1 MSSTTTKKPENPQ
14 RAVLNRLKR
23 ARGQLD
29 AVINQVE
36 SGGSCQDVVIQLSAV
51 SRALD
56 RAGFLVIASAMREC
70 LVLRTKR
77 TASNLRLLRVVNRF
91 MTIARR
97 AITLC
102 KSQITKNKNRRT
114 PVSPRMKSK
123 NSSLC
128 SRDLLL
134 DCLISSF
141 ALHESQSCKP
151 QTVTVQINYPAIRQT
166 PIISNPQSDNLPNDN
181 PII

>member
-70 LVLRTKR
+70 LAPSEEENGEQLEAAEGGESVHDDSATMSGGDSAHNSDATQIANHEEQGPKNTRL
-77 TASNLRLLRVVNRF
+77 TADEIEKLFLML
-91 MTIARR
+91 A
-97 AITLC
+97 
-102 KSQITKNKNRRT
+102 
-114 PVSPRMKSK
+114 
-123 NSSLC
+123 
-128 SRDLLL
+128 
-134 DCLISSF
+134 
-141 ALHESQSCKP
+141 
-151 QTVTVQINYPAIRQT
+151 
-166 PIISNPQSDNLPNDN
+166 
-181 PII
+181 

>member
-1 MSSTTTKKPENPQ
+1 MNNTTTKKPENPQ

-70 LVLRTKR
+70 L
-77 TASNLRLLRVVNRF
+77 APSNKENGEQLEPAEGSESIRDDGATHDNSAQTENREE
-91 MTIARR
+91 
-97 AITLC
+97 
-102 KSQITKNKNRRT
+102 QE
-114 PVSPRMKSK
+114 SK
-123 NSSLC
+123 NTHLTA
-128 SRDLLL
+128 DEIEKLFLML
-134 DCLISSF
+134 
-141 ALHESQSCKP
+141 A
-151 QTVTVQINYPAIRQT
+151 
-166 PIISNPQSDNLPNDN
+166 
-181 PII
+181 

>member
-1 MSSTTTKKPENPQ
+1 MSSTTKKPENPQ

-70 LVLRTKR
+70 LAPADAENGEQLETVESGEPVRDDSAAHDNATQ
-77 TASNLRLLRVVNRF
+77 
-91 MTIARR
+91 IADHEERE
-97 AITLC
+97 
-102 KSQITKNKNRRT
+102 
-114 PVSPRMKSK
+114 SK
-123 NSSLC
+123 NARLTA
-128 SRDLLL
+128 DEIEKLFLML
-134 DCLISSF
+134 
-141 ALHESQSCKP
+141 A
-151 QTVTVQINYPAIRQT
+151 
-166 PIISNPQSDNLPNDN
+166 
-181 PII
+181 